1 MESYSKEIL
10 RKKVIKRILKCSTEY
25 SLVHLYTL
33 NLNELFEIQSFVFK
47 DLLLN
52 SGRNI
57 KLEQTY

>member
-25 SLVHLYTL
+25 SLVHLYKL
-33 NLNELFEIQSFVFK
+33 NLIELFEIQSFVFK